1 MPLPAGQWP
10 ELPDFLKLAPEQRAA
25 AWRKAPEPRQVRGA
39 KQKYSMSLPREIE
52 PAGLVLLREIEAQ
65 KRARQEA
72 RFAELRARRK

>member
-10 ELPDFLKLAPEQRAA
+10 ELPDFLKLAPEQRAS
-25 AWRKAPEPRQVRGA
+25 AWRNIKPRQVRGA